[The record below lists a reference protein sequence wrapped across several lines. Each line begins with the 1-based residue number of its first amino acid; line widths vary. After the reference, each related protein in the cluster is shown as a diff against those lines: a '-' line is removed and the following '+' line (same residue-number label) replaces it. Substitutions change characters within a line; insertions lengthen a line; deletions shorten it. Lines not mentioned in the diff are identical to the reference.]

1 MFELNGDPGLQVN
14 ELRIVLKVVVFI
26 VVLFITFYGIGRKS
40 Q

>member
-14 ELRIVLKVVVFI
+14 ELRIVLKVIVFI
-26 VVLFITFYGIGRKS
+26 VVLFITFYRFGRKS